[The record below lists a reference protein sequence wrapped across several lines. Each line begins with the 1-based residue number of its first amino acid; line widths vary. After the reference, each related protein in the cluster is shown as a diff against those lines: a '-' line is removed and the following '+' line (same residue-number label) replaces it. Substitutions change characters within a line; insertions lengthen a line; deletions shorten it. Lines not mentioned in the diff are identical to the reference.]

1 MNLAAW
7 AERNGV
13 ARVTRT
19 VVEHRDRFCRLVSEY
34 VRTALL
40 AHGRELVV
48 VDSAEVGDDL
58 VRDMT
63 EILTSMCARL
73 TENTL
78 RPTASG
84 MRWTPPPPLTL
95 RWRDGA
101 L

>member
-19 VVEHRDRFCRLVSEY
+19 VAEHRDRFCRSGSEY

-40 AHGRELVV
+40 AHSRELVV

-73 TENTL
+73 CGKRAAANRVRRAVDAAT
-78 RPTASG
+78 TA
-84 MRWTPPPPLTL
+84 
-95 RWRDGA
+95 DA
-101 L
+101 EVA

>member
-19 VVEHRDRFCRLVSEY
+19 VAEHRDRFCRWGSEY

-73 TENTL
+73 CGNRAAANRVRRAVDAAT
-78 RPTASG
+78 TA
-84 MRWTPPPPLTL
+84 
-95 RWRDGA
+95 DA
-101 L
+101 EVA